1 MEKFMHI
8 VLFTFTLFLQSESAQ
23 KNNCRYYNFHAVSG
37 QRNVFFT
44 NETIEDEC
52 IAWVEFEPKN
62 EFRSLKEYHQK
73 MNDLCSSL
81 LPDGKAYGIRLG
93 EQKKVILNIN
103 KTTEMDKLTN
113 IKANFMS
120 TYGFLLNMWVYRDFS
135 SLHKVFIHTY
145 GTISS
150 DVNVTIPVINN
161 TPSACPIYFTKA
173 MNFKCSDIHKLIKDF
188 EIPTLYCFVVA
199 ADKKK
204 FAFEKCLNLA
214 INSTEKRLL
223 IPCKHES
230 LSMRCKKWDFNA
242 KRCRKCSL
250 GFTGDLCEQ
259 DIDECINLKI
269 RRESGKCINHKGG
282 YTSIC
287 NPGYIGEYCELTDYC
302 ASNPCPENSTCKNSL
317 NSYSCVCSEK
327 YVGNQCL
334 LDTENMAATMLHL
347 FIVIG
352 KTYIADF
359 FQIIPY
365 F

>member
-1 MEKFMHI
+1 MGKFMHI
-8 VLFTFTLFLQSESAQ
+8 ILFTFTLFLQSEGAH
-23 KNNCRYYNFHAVSG
+23 KNNCGYYNFHAVSG

-62 EFRSLKEYHQK
+62 EFGSLKEYHQK

-103 KTTEMDKLTN
+103 ETTEMDESTN
-113 IKANFMS
+113 IKANFIS
-120 TYGFLLNMWVYRDFS
+120 TYEFLLNMWVYREFS

-150 DVNVTIPVINN
+150 DVNVTIPVVNHVR
-161 TPSACPIYFTKA
+161 SACPLYFTKA
-173 MNFKCSDIHKLIKDF
+173 MNFKCDDIHKLIKDF
-188 EIPTLYCFVVA
+188 KIPTLYCFVVA
-199 ADKKK
+199 ADTKK
-204 FAFEKCLNLA
+204 FAFVKCLNLT
-214 INSTEKRLL
+214 INATKKRLL

-242 KRCRKCSL
+242 KRCKKCSL

-269 RRESGKCINHKGG
+269 RRESGRCINHKGG

-287 NPGYIGEYCELTDYC
+287 NPGYIGEYCELIDYC
-302 ASNPCPENSTCKNSL
+302 ASNPCPTNSTCKNSL

-334 LDTENMAATMLHL
+334 LDTESKAATIFHL

-359 FQIIPY
+359 FQIILY